1 MRIGFDAKRYFLNK
15 TGLGNY
21 SRDLIRILEKY
32 APENEYLKY
41 TPKTGDQYINQ
52 SESQK
57 NTRLPQG
64 FINSTWPNLWR
75 NQRIVHDL
83 KKDKIDIFHGL
94 SGEIP
99 LGLAKAK
106 IKSIVTIHDLI
117 FLRHPE
123 LYHPIDRWIYK
134 KKFRHACEASDR
146 IVAISEC
153 TKNDIVDLFHIAEEK
168 IDVVYQGCHEA
179 FKTIKTEEQ
188 KAELRNKLK
197 LPKDFLLNVGTIEP
211 RKNILPVVK
220 AIKDIDIPLVIVGKP
235 TRYHQEIM
243 DYIRQNNMGNRIFF
257 FQGLAMEELAVL
269 YASATIFI
277 YPSIY
282 EGFGIPI
289 IEALYS
295 GTPVITSNKGVFP
308 EAGGPDSCYIDPTDV
323 AQIHNAIATLII
335 DVSKQKE
342 MIEKGLEFV
351 QKFNDDHVAKQMA
364 SIYANL

>member
-1 MRIGFDAKRYFLNK
+1 MKIGFDAKRYFLNK

-52 SESQK
+52 PTSQK
-57 NTRLPQG
+57 NIRLPQG
-64 FINSTWPNLWR
+64 FINTTWPNLWR
-75 NQRIVHDL
+75 NQRIVQDL
-83 KKDKIDIFHGL
+83 KKDKVDIYHGL

-99 LGLAKAK
+99 LGLAKAH

-134 KKFRHACEASDR
+134 KKFKHACEASDR
-146 IVAISEC
+146 IVAISQC

-188 KAELRNKLK
+188 KSELRNKLK

-211 RKNILPVVK
+211 RKNILPTVK

-235 TRYHQEIM
+235 TRYHREVM
-243 DYIRQNNMGNRIFF
+243 DYIRQNNMENRIFF
-257 FQGLAMEELAVL
+257 FQGLAMEELAIL

-295 GTPVITSNKGVFP
+295 GTPVITSKMGVFP
-308 EAGGPDSCYIDPTDV
+308 EAGGPTSCYIDPTDIP
-323 AQIHNAIATLII
+323 QIQHAIATLLV
-335 DVSKQKE
+335 DSSKRHE
-342 MIEKGLEFV
+342 MSEKGLEFV
-351 QKFNDDHVAKQMA
+351 QKFNDDRLAKQWKQQ
-364 SIYANL
+364 YLTL

>member
-32 APENEYLKY
+32 VPENEYLKY

-52 SESQK
+52 SSIQD
-57 NTRLPQG
+57 NIRLPQG

-99 LGLAKAK
+99 LGLAKAH

-188 KAELRNKLK
+188 KTELRNKLK

-211 RKNILPVVK
+211 RKNILPTVK

-243 DYIRQNNMGNRIFF
+243 DFIRQNNMENRIFF

-295 GTPVITSNKGVFP
+295 STPVITSKMGVFP
-308 EAGGPDSCYIDPTDV
+308 EAGGPASCYIDPTDV
-323 AQIHNAIATLII
+323 SQIQQAITTLLA
-335 DVSKQKE
+335 DSAKRYK

-351 QKFNDDHVAKQMA
+351 QKFNDDQVAKQMA
-364 SIYANL
+364 SIYAKL

>member
-41 TPKTGDQYINQ
+41 TPKIGDQYINQ
-52 SESQK
+52 SATQD
-57 NTRLPQG
+57 NIRLPQG

-99 LGLAKAK
+99 LGLAKAH

-179 FKTIKTEEQ
+179 FKTLKTEEQ

-197 LPKDFLLNVGTIEP
+197 LPKEFLLNVGTIEP
-211 RKNILPVVK
+211 RKNILPTVK

-243 DYIRQNNMGNRIFF
+243 DYIRQNNMENRIFF

-295 GTPVITSNKGVFP
+295 GTPVITSKMGVFP
-308 EAGGPDSCYIDPTDV
+308 EAGGPASCYIDPK
-323 AQIHNAIATLII
+323 
-335 DVSKQKE
+335 DVSEIQRAITTLLADSAKRYE

-351 QKFNDDHVAKQMA
+351 QKFNDDQVAKQMA
-364 SIYANL
+364 SIYAKL

>member
-52 SESQK
+52 PASQK
-57 NTRLPQG
+57 NIRLPQG

-83 KKDKIDIFHGL
+83 KKDKVDIFHGL

-99 LGLAKAK
+99 IGLAKAH

-134 KKFRHACEASDR
+134 KKFKHACETSDR
-146 IVAISEC
+146 IVAISQC
-153 TKNDIVDLFHIAEEK
+153 TKNDIVDLLHVPEEK
-168 IDVVYQGCHEA
+168 IDVVYQGCHES
-179 FKTIKTEEQ
+179 FKSIKTEEQ
-188 KAELRNKLK
+188 KAELRSKLK
-197 LPKDFLLNVGTIEP
+197 LPQDFLLNVGTIEP

-220 AIKDIDIPLVIVGKP
+220 AIKDLDIPLVIVGKP
-235 TRYHQEIM
+235 TRYSQEVIA
-243 DYIRQNNMGNRIFF
+243 YIRQNKMENRIFF

-269 YASATIFI
+269 YASATVFI

-295 GTPVITSNKGVFP
+295 GTPVITSNMGVFP
-308 EAGGPDSCYIDPTDV
+308 EAGGPTSCYIDPTN
-323 AQIHNAIATLII
+323 ISEIKHAIISLLS
-335 DVSKQKE
+335 DSSKRDG

-351 QKFNDDHVAKQMA
+351 QKFNDDNLAAQWKKQ
-364 SIYANL
+364 YLTL

>member
-41 TPKTGDQYINQ
+41 TPKIGDQYINQ
-52 SESQK
+52 SATQD
-57 NTRLPQG
+57 NIRLPQG

-99 LGLAKAK
+99 LGLAKAH

-153 TKNDIVDLFHIAEEK
+153 TKNDIVDLFHIAVEK

-179 FKTIKTEEQ
+179 FKPLKTEEQ

-197 LPKDFLLNVGTIEP
+197 LPKEFLLNVGTIEP
-211 RKNILPVVK
+211 RKNILPTVK

-243 DYIRQNNMGNRIFF
+243 DYIRQNNMENRIFF

-295 GTPVITSNKGVFP
+295 GTPVITSKMGVFP
-308 EAGGPDSCYIDPTDV
+308 EAGGPASCYIDPK
-323 AQIHNAIATLII
+323 
-335 DVSKQKE
+335 DVSEIQRAITTLLADSAKRYE

-351 QKFNDDHVAKQMA
+351 QKFNDDQVAKQMA
-364 SIYANL
+364 SIYAKL

>member
-21 SRDLIRILEKY
+21 SRDLIRMLEKY

-41 TPKTGDQYINQ
+41 TPKTGDQYIDQ
-52 SESQK
+52 SAIQD
-57 NTRLPQG
+57 NIRLPQG
-64 FINSTWPNLWR
+64 FINSTWPNIWR

-83 KKDKIDIFHGL
+83 KNDKIDIFHGL

-99 LGLAKAK
+99 LGLAKAH

-153 TKNDIVDLFHIAEEK
+153 TKNDIVDLFHIAEDK

-211 RKNILPVVK
+211 RKNILPTVK
-220 AIKDIDIPLVIVGKP
+220 AIKDTDIPLVIVGKP

-243 DYIRQNNMGNRIFF
+243 DYIRQNNMENRIFF

-295 GTPVITSNKGVFP
+295 GTPVITSNMGVFP
-308 EAGGPDSCYIDPTDV
+308 EAGGPASCYVDPTDV
-323 AQIHNAIATLII
+323 SQIQHAITTLLA
-335 DVSKQKE
+335 DSAKRYE
-342 MIEKGLEFV
+342 MIEKGREFV
-351 QKFNDDHVAKQMA
+351 QKFNDDKVAKQMA
-364 SIYANL
+364 SIYASL